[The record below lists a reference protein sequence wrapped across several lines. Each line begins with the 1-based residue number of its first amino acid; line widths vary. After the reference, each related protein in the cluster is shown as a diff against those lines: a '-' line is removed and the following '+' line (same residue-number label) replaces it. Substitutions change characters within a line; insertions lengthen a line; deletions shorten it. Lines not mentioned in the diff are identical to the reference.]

1 VSSDKVVRPTT
12 GKPRKQTGFINNN
25 DMETIKDIDEKGRK
39 VAIDI
44 VKANIFAVAIMI
56 VAAIVLL
63 VPFFLIWG
71 GRKPMM
77 EMLGSGTQWIV
88 AFVAMF
94 IGIVLHELIH
104 GITWACYAPSGWKS
118 ISFGVMWKLLTPYC
132 HCDEP
137 MHIPGYMMG
146 AMMPCVILGII
157 PSIVAM
163 FIGNL
168 PLLAWGIFFIAA
180 AAGDIWMTWLLTKE
194 NPKSMVL
201 DHPSEAGFYI
211 ID

>member
-1 VSSDKVVRPTT
+1 
-12 GKPRKQTGFINNN
+12 
-25 DMETIKDIDEKGRK
+25 METIKDIDEKGRK

-44 VKANIFAVAIMI
+44 VKANIFAVVIMV

-63 VPFFLIWG
+63 EPFYLIWG

-94 IGIVLHELIH
+94 IG
-104 GITWACYAPSGWKS
+104 
-118 ISFGVMWKLLTPYC
+118 
-132 HCDEP
+132 
-137 MHIPGYMMG
+137 
-146 AMMPCVILGII
+146 
-157 PSIVAM
+157 
-163 FIGNL
+163 NL
-168 PLLAWGIFFIAA
+168 PLLAWGLFFIAA

-194 NPKSMVL
+194 DPKSMVL
-201 DHPSEAGFYI
+201 DHPTEAGFYI